1 MANKKCRNPTQEG
14 NKSEKSQINAGG
26 KLNIKTEGGGKD
38 STLTIVDDVS
48 GKGGTYLKA
57 EGDVNILAVDENYLE

>member
-1 MANKKCRNPTQEG
+1 MSVSITYGEQKSVETQHSEG

-38 STLTIVDDVS
+38 STLTIVGSDV
-48 GKGGTYLKA
+48 
-57 EGDVNILAVDENYLE
+57 